1 MNLEEMIE
9 KDIMENKVE
18 EEKEQKVVQMQEQA
32 DEPDQ
37 EAEEQPEE
45 VIERPY
51 QLRKLKDGDLIPL
64 LSLFRKLGL
73 KEFKDTLQNITD
85 GASLEEI
92 GISAVLSMGDV
103 VIANLEGAAGADI
116 YAFYSDMSGIP
127 VEDMKEMEFGT
138 LPLMI
143 YDSFSEVKNTS
154 FFKVLSKLL

>member
-9 KDIMENKVE
+9 KDIMENKTE
-18 EEKEQKVVQMQEQA
+18 EEKEQKVAQMPEQA
-32 DEPDQ
+32 DGPDQ
-37 EAEEQPEE
+37 EAEEQQEE

-116 YAFYSDMSGIP
+116 YTFYSDMSGIP